1 RCVLDDGV
9 CIDLDE
15 FLGMR
20 FKPLIEYKA
29 FVPVET
35 FEQFNE
41 QRTIDPKR
49 ADCDLVDPMCLSRPL
64 SPQ

>member
-1 RCVLDDGV
+1 M
-9 CIDLDE
+9 DE